1 MEEPITVV
9 PLRGGEKVYI
19 RHINNHVFCAIF
31 SIEKKRNFLFE
42 ENDME
47 TIFSEL
53 NIDGEA
59 AVLSLSEC
67 PSLDWT
73 IPVDNLKDWV

>member
-9 PLRGGEKVYI
+9 PLRGEEKVYI
-19 RHINNHVFCAIF
+19 RLVNNHVFCAVF
-31 SIEKKRNFLFE
+31 SKEKNRNFLFE

-47 TIFSEL
+47 NIFSEL

-59 AVLSLSEC
+59 EVLPLSQC
-67 PSLDWT
+67 PALEWS
-73 IPVDNLKDWV
+73 IPVNHLKAWV